1 MVLIVKPF
9 DHEFILHVFTLVPW
23 STGWEEYTCEAQ
35 GTQYSYYFNRFTQ
48 ETTVCIVHMG
58 ALVFASCTPKPGRVL

>member
-1 MVLIVKPF
+1 MAEKKKAASF
-9 DHEFILHVFTLVPW
+9 KWNVP
-23 STGWEEYTCEAQ
+23 TKGIPP
-35 GTQYSYYFNRFTQ
+35 RFTQ